1 MEIAAGHPSLYFLTM
16 TGDGATPD
24 YMSVPREGHFAAIVA
39 SSLDAIV
46 SKDLDGRVQSWN
58 SSAERIFGWAATDMI
73 GNSIRT
79 LIPADRQHEEDDILG
94 RIRRGE
100 IVPKFETLRQHRDGR
115 LVPVAITVSP
125 ILDEGGRI
133 VGASKIAND
142 ISETVAMRERLY
154 QSELEFRTLADNISQ
169 LAWMADREGSIF
181 WYNKRW
187 FDFTGTSLQE
197 MQGWGWRAVHHPDH
211 VDRVVEKISC
221 CFANGE
227 AWEDVFPLRG
237 ADGEYRWFLSRAEPI
252 RADDGSISRWFGTNT
267 DVTKQREDEQRIEM
281 LMGEVSHRAKN
292 MMAVIQAIVSRTAD
306 KHFAEGFTVR
316 LQALAANQDLLV
328 RRNWTGAPIGA
339 LISSQLASVAD
350 LIGSR
355 IHLVGDMDLVLL
367 PAAAETIG
375 LAIHELATNA
385 LKYGAISSDAG
396 EIGVSWVVVE
406 DGSEGPRLRI
416 SWVETGGPPVTPPS
430 RRGFG
435 TMMFEHSP
443 RIALSATVT
452 TDYLS
457 EGFRWT
463 ADAPAGRVLV
473 D

>member
-1 MEIAAGHPSLYFLTM
+1 M

-58 SSAERIFGWAATDMI
+58 SSAERIFGWTATDMI
-73 GNSIRT
+73 GNSVRT
-79 LIPADRQHEEDDILG
+79 LIPADRQHEEDVILG

-125 ILDEGGRI
+125 IHDDAGRI

-187 FDFTGTSLQE
+187 FDFTGTSLPE
-197 MQGWGWRAVHHPDH
+197 MEGWGWRAVHHPDH

-227 AWEDVFPLRG
+227 AWEDLFPLRG

-281 LMGEVSHRAKN
+281 LMGEISHRAKN

-306 KHFAEGFTVR
+306 KQFAEGFTVR

-355 IHLVGDMDLVLL
+355 IRLDGDIDLVLL
-367 PAAAETIG
+367 PSAAETIG
-375 LAIHELATNA
+375 LAIHELATNS

-396 EIGVSWVVVE
+396 EISVSWAVVG
-406 DGSEGPRLRI
+406 DGSEGPRLRL

-443 RIALSATVT
+443 RIALSATVIT
-452 TDYLS
+452 EYLS
-457 EGFRWT
+457 EGFHW
-463 ADAPAGRVLV
+463 AVEAPVGRVLV